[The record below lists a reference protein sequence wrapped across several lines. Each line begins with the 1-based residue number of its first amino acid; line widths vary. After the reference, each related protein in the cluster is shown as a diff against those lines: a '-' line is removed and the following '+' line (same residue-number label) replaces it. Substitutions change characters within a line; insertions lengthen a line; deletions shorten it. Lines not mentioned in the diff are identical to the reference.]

1 MGKKTCVAF
10 FASVIFVFNY
20 FQISPDQAIKQDR
33 EDEAGEDED
42 EQDAPDVMIEVPYE
56 YEDYEIV
63 EKEVSNATSCSM
75 FLAIPGNYE
84 MYAHRDTYFYF
95 ASRRLLK
102 VI

>member
-63 EKEVSNATSCSM
+63 EKEVSLRSKSNVTGSK
-75 FLAIPGNYE
+75 N
-84 MYAHRDTYFYF
+84 
-95 ASRRLLK
+95 
-102 VI
+102 VIWGS